1 MIAPA
6 PAHGEAGFTLV
17 ELLTVVALLG
27 LLSVCLFGGLHT
39 MSKGW
44 HRISERDT
52 AELEVDAARAL
63 LRRLL
68 SQCAPELAGDARH
81 QSVRFS
87 GRSTQV
93 AFLAPLLQRFGAED
107 IVSYVLAYD
116 GDGQLRLAWHFDR
129 ADTGDAAGVTAEI
142 LAEVSEGT
150 FSFYGADREG
160 SEPSW
165 RPEWVDQRALPKL
178 IRMRFRWHGRKEDVL
193 VAPELTATQCAPGT
207 GALACSE

>member
-1 MIAPA
+1 MIAPV
-6 PAHGEAGFTLV
+6 PAHGDAGFTLV
-17 ELLTVVALLG
+17 ELLTVLALLG

-44 HRISERDT
+44 HQISGRDT

-81 QSVRFS
+81 QAVRFS
-87 GRSTQV
+87 GRSTQL

-107 IVSYVLAYD
+107 IVSYVLNYS
-116 GDGQLRLAWHFDR
+116 GDGQLQLAWHFDR
-129 ADTGDAAGVTAEI
+129 ADTADAAGARAEI
-142 LAEVSEGT
+142 LAEVSEGA

-160 SEPSW
+160 SELFW
-165 RPEWVDQRALPKL
+165 RPEWVDQQALPKL
-178 IRMRFRWHGRKEDVL
+178 IRVRFRWHGRKEDIL
-193 VAPELTATQCAPGT
+193 VAPELTATQCVPGT